1 MKFTSAAAAFVALT
15 ASTSQAFAPSSNNN
29 AAGVVRSGGPLQ
41 MYLDSLSNAPPL
53 SFSDSAASSNPPST
67 FGELLTTEN
76 DMNDICAFNAA
87 SLDIQSTISS
97 NGGITA
103 AQIQESIRRANEVV
117 SIIRQHFPG
126 AMGSSEIL
134 ERVKRVLD
142 MYNAENILL
151 TQSGKFLL
159 LFFAFTN
166 NDVSSLIE
174 NMISHTSL
182 HYICLSKQTNREN
195 SMS

>member
-15 ASTSQAFAPSSNNN
+15 ASTSQAFAPSSNN
-29 AAGVVRSGGPLQ
+29 AATIVRSGQPLQ

-53 SFSDSAASSNPPST
+53 SFSDSAASASSSNPPST
-67 FGELLTTEN
+67 FGELLTTTD

-151 TQSGKFLL
+151 TQSGKFCC
-159 LFFAFTN
+159 FAN
-166 NDVSSLIE
+166 QMIMYRLQMMCALSLIE
-174 NMISHTSL
+174 IMISHFL
-182 HYICLSKQTNREN
+182 ALYLST
-195 SMS
+195 

>member
-15 ASTSQAFAPSSNNN
+15 SSTSQAFAPSSNN
-29 AAGVVRSGGPLQ
+29 AAIVRSGGPLQ

-53 SFSDSAASSNPPST
+53 SFSDSSSNNPPST
-67 FGELLTTEN
+67 FGELLTTTDAD

-87 SLDIQSTISS
+87 SLDIQRTISS
-97 NGGITA
+97 TGGITA

-134 ERVKRVLD
+134 QRVKRVLD

-151 TQSGKFLL
+151 TQSGK
-159 LFFAFTN
+159 LFFCCK
-166 NDVSSLIE
+166 S
-174 NMISHTSL
+174 NMYHL
-182 HYICLSKQTNREN
+182 
-195 SMS
+195 

>member
-15 ASTSQAFAPSSNNN
+15 ASTSQAFAPSSNN
-29 AAGVVRSGGPLQ
+29 AAAVVRSGGPLQ

-67 FGELLTTEN
+67 FGELLTTDD

-97 NGGITA
+97 TGGITA

-134 ERVKRVLD
+134 GRVKRVLD

-151 TQSGKFLL
+151 TQSGK
-159 LFFAFTN
+159 LFFFA
-166 NDVSSLIE
+166 SQ
-174 NMISHTSL
+174 
-182 HYICLSKQTNREN
+182 ICIIYK
-195 SMS
+195 

>member
-1 MKFTSAAAAFVALT
+1 
-15 ASTSQAFAPSSNNN
+15 
-29 AAGVVRSGGPLQ
+29 

-53 SFSDSAASSNPPST
+53 SFSDSSSNNPPST
-67 FGELLTTEN
+67 FGELLTT

-151 TQSGKFLL
+151 TQSGKLLL
-159 LFFAFTN
+159 LFFFFCKSNIYVSFT
-166 NDVSSLIE
+166 NDVSLSLKYNFSLLCI
-174 NMISHTSL
+174 ISFYH
-182 HYICLSKQTNREN
+182 KTNKTEKNN

>member
-15 ASTSQAFAPSSNNN
+15 SSTSQAFAPSSSNN
-29 AAGVVRSGGPLQ
+29 AAAVVRSGGPLQ

-53 SFSDSAASSNPPST
+53 SYSDSSSNNPPST
-67 FGELLTTEN
+67 FGELLTTDD

-97 NGGITA
+97 TGGITA

-151 TQSGKFLL
+151 TQSGK
-159 LFFAFTN
+159 LFFFA
-166 NDVSSLIE
+166 SQ
-174 NMISHTSL
+174 
-182 HYICLSKQTNREN
+182 ICIIYK
-195 SMS
+195 